1 MARDSLLDRSAR
13 PVIARPAAAELGR
26 LAAAPA
32 SSTALFP
39 ANPLIALA
47 QLLGRQAAREH
58 LQAISE
64 WAPPASVKLSDDSG
78 AIGPANPRKMAP
90 T

>member
-1 MARDSLLDRSAR
+1 MARDSQLDRNAR
-13 PVIARPAAAELGR
+13 GASTRPAAAELSR

-58 LQAISE
+58 LLAISE
-64 WAPPASVKLSDDSG
+64 CAPPASVGVSDDSG
-78 AIGPANPRKMAP
+78 AIGPTNLRKKAP